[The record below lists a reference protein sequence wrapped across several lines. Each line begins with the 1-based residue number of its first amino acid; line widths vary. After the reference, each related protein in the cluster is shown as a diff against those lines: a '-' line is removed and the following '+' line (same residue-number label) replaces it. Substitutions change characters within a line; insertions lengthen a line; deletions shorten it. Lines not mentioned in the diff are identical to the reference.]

1 MKSTIANAAALLS
14 LTTTIAAQTTQS
26 KPFTLSLQST
36 NATLNGKTLTSCHE
50 GAAIEGL
57 CIGPYAASQYQWN
70 TTDGQVVSDKNLG
83 KSGVLTWELV
93 GGNFKTSEPMVFVYN
108 PSTNVAH
115 AQFSPSDQN
124 VQVGFDK
131 NNKMFVPTYY
141 DDTVSPPKQGNERAL
156 YHWYICNYAYAAY
169 AYESLNFVVGNAK
182 PQNPSCQKVDV
193 VRKFVK

>member
-1 MKSTIANAAALLS
+1 MKSTVANAAALLFLAS
-14 LTTTIAAQTTQS
+14 TTAAQTTQS

-70 TTDGQVVSDKNLG
+70 TTNGQVVSDKNLG
-83 KSGVLTWELV
+83 KSGILTWELV
-93 GGNFKTSEPMVFVYN
+93 GNKFKVSQPMAFFYD

-115 AQFSPSDQN
+115 PQFLPSDEGT
-124 VQVGFDK
+124 QVGFDK
-131 NNKMFVPTYY
+131 KNKMFVPTYY
-141 DDTVSPPKQGNERAL
+141 DDTVSPPKEGNERAL
-156 YHWYICNYAYAAY
+156 YHWYICNYDYAAY
-169 AYESLNFVVGNAK
+169 GYQTLNFAIGNAK